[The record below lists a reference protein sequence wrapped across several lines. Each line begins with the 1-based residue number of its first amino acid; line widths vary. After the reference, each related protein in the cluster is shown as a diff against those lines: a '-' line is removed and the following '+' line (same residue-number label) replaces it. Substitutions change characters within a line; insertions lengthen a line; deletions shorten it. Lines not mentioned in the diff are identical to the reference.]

1 MLCTKCGSRNVI
13 IHRRYSGQYLCKECF
28 IKSIQKKVLKDIKK
42 YKLIKKGDK
51 VLVALSGGKDSTT
64 VLDILSILAER
75 NIIELEVITIDE
87 GIGDYR
93 EKGIEYASKTC
104 KELGIPQHIFSFKEH
119 FKVTIDEIMASKPP
133 RKACTYCGVLRR
145 WIINKEAEKLG
156 ADKIATG
163 HNLDD
168 EVQAIVMNYLEGNI
182 ENLIRIGPTT
192 YSQKFVTKIK
202 PLREIPEEEVTAYV
216 MAKGLN
222 VHLEECPYR
231 KTSFRKKIGTILTK
245 LSEDHP
251 TILYSTLRGHEKI
264 RKALKKEFE
273 GESILRACIRCGQ
286 PAAQGLCRACTLLNE
301 IGRLKDEIHSN
312 NR

>member
-1 MLCTKCGSRNVI
+1 MLCTKCGSENVI
-13 IHRRYSGQYLCKECF
+13 IHRKYSGQHLCKECF
-28 IKSIQKKVLKDIKK
+28 IKTLQRKVLKDIKK
-42 YKLIKKGDK
+42 YKLIKKDDR

-64 VLDILSILAER
+64 VLDILSILSER
-75 NIIELEVITIDE
+75 NIIELEAITVNE

-104 KELGIPQHIFSFKEH
+104 RELGIPQHIFSFKKH
-119 FKVTIDEIMASKPP
+119 FKITIDEIMALNPS

-145 WIINKEAEKLG
+145 WILNKEAKKLG

-182 ENLIRIGPTT
+182 ENLTRIGPAT

-231 KTSFRKKIGTILTK
+231 KTSFRKKIGTILTGLRK
-245 LSEDHP
+245 DHP

-264 RKALKKEFE
+264 RKALEKELKE
-273 GESILRACIRCGQ
+273 ESILRECVRCGQ
-286 PAAQGLCRACTLLNE
+286 PSTRDLCRACTLLGE
-301 IGRLKDEIHSN
+301 IGRLQDEIHSH

>member
-1 MLCTKCGSRNVI
+1 MSCTKCGSENVI
-13 IHRRYSGQYLCKECF
+13 IHRRYSGQHLCKKCF
-28 IKSIQKKVLKDIKK
+28 IETIQKKVLKDIKK
-42 YKLIKKGDK
+42 YELIKKGDK

-64 VLDILSILAER
+64 VLDILSILAQR
-75 NIIELEVITIDE
+75 NIIELEAITIDE
-87 GIGDYR
+87 GIKDYR
-93 EKGIEYASKTC
+93 EKGIEYASETC
-104 KELGIPQHIFSFKEH
+104 KKLGIPQHIFSFKEH
-119 FKVTIDEIMASKPP
+119 FKITIDEIMASKPP

-145 WIINKEAEKLG
+145 WILNKEAKKLG

-182 ENLIRIGPTT
+182 ENLTRIGPAT

-202 PLREIPEEEVTAYV
+202 PLREIPEKEVTAYV
-216 MAKGLN
+216 MAKGLK

-231 KTSFRKKIGTILTK
+231 KTSFRKKIGTILTG
-245 LSEDHP
+245 LSKDHP

-264 RKALKKEFE
+264 RNALKKELK
-273 GESILRACIRCGQ
+273 GESILRECIRCGQ
-286 PAAQGLCRACTLLNE
+286 PAARDLCKTCTLLKE
-301 IGRLKDEIHSN
+301 IGRLKDEIHSH